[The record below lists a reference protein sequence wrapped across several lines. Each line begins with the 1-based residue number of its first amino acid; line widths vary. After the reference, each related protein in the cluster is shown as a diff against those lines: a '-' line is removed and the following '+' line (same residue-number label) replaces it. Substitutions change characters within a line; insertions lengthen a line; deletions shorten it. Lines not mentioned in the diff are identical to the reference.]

1 MGMASFLQFQDKRA
15 KVVWSSAAQSQP
27 RETAADC
34 SSGRAG
40 GDEPPSAS
48 GAASLAG
55 ALTALKRFLAQRDDD
70 RSWLPTFGDRLIAD
84 PVATA
89 DGPSHGQGRASNGG
103 QSEHG
108 TSDPLSRRSVWGFW
122 L

>member
-1 MGMASFLQFQDKRA
+1 MGMANFLQFQDKPA
-15 KVVWSSAAQSQP
+15 KVEWMSAAQS
-27 RETAADC
+27 EVL
-34 SSGRAG
+34 GRAAPCSPSDRSDIG
-40 GDEPPSAS
+40 PPNTPCLAS
-48 GAASLAG
+48 FEG
-55 ALTALKRFLAQRDDD
+55 ALIAFKRFLAQRDDD

-89 DGPSHGQGRASNGG
+89 GGPSHGQGRASNGG

-108 TSDPLSRRSVWGFW
+108 TSDPLSRRSVWGCW